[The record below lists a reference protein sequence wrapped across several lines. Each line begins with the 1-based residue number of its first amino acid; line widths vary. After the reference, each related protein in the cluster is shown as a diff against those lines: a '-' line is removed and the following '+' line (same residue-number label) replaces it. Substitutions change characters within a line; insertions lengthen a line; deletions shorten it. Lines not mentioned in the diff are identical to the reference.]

1 MRHALRLIGLL
12 ALVALLSLAG
22 CSGTGT
28 TTSSGGREDVVS
40 AAEDPGVSESLAR
53 ADELYREALAH
64 YVTDAWDEA
73 RPLLQEAHDILNA
86 TAPVTRDGES
96 VRESLTAR
104 VSYFLDVVS
113 EDAGHDPHASLETVR
128 VDTLSSSISSP
139 PPPSGSRACPVTIVV
154 NERVEKWLA
163 YFQTKG
169 RKDMCRWLSRSSRYR
184 PMIDRALE
192 ERGLPSELFYLAV
205 IESGLNP
212 NAYSRAHAAGM
223 WQFISSRARMYDLR
237 VDWWVDERRDPEK
250 ATRAACAYLSDLYE
264 MFGCWELALAG
275 YNSGEGRVKRA
286 RKKTPNCPDYWCL
299 DLPRET
305 ENFVPKFMAAA
316 LIGSDP
322 EAYGFDSCEPLD
334 PLEYDAI
341 EIEDAFD
348 LELIASAAGTS
359 YDQIKK
365 MNPALRR
372 WCTPPTEG
380 ASTVYVPVG
389 TGQRCLA
396 SLARIPKEDRM
407 TYRRHKVGRGETLS
421 EIASA
426 YGTSVKAIS
435 SFNDISNPNRI
446 RAGSYVVIPIGP
458 DGSYS
463 GELYAG
469 LDGGSSTYTV
479 RRGDTVSSI
488 ARRHG
493 KRTKDVLRANGLGW
507 HSRIYPGDAIK
518 IPM

>member
-1 MRHALRLIGLL
+1 MRHASILIGLAAL
-12 ALVALLSLAG
+12 AALLSLAG

-28 TTSSGGREDVVS
+28 TASSRGGADVVFS
-40 AAEDPGVSESLAR
+40 AEDPEVSESLAT
-53 ADELYREALAH
+53 ADGLYREALAH

-73 RPLLQEAHDILNA
+73 RPLLQEALDILNA
-86 TAPVTRDGES
+86 TDPVTSDGES
-96 VRESLTAR
+96 ARESLSAR
-104 VSYFLDVVS
+104 VCYFLDVVS
-113 EDAGHDPHASLETVR
+113 ENADVEPHAPMETVR
-128 VDTLSSSISSP
+128 IDTLSSVSTP
-139 PPPSGSRACPVTIVV
+139 PPPTGSRDCPVTIVV
-154 NERVEKWLA
+154 NDRVEKWLT

-184 PMIDRALE
+184 PMIGEILE
-192 ERGLPSELFYLAV
+192 DCGLPPELFYLAV

-223 WQFISSRARMYDLR
+223 WQFIASRARMYDLR

-275 YNSGEGRVKRA
+275 YNSGEGRVMRA
-286 RKKTPNCPDYWCL
+286 RKKTPSCPDYWCL

-341 EIEDAFD
+341 EVEDAFD
-348 LELIASAAGTS
+348 LELIANATGAS
-359 YDQIKK
+359 YDEIKK

-372 WCTPPTEG
+372 WCTPPTDG
-380 ASTVYVPVG
+380 ASTVYVPQG
-389 TGQRCLA
+389 TGRRCLA
-396 SLARIPKEDRM
+396 ALARIPEEDRV

-421 EIASA
+421 EIARA
-426 YGTSVKAIS
+426 YGTSVGAIS

-463 GELYAG
+463 GDLYAG
-469 LDGGSSTYTV
+469 IDIGTRTYTV

-507 HSRIYPGDAIK
+507 HSRIYPGDSIK